1 MCERRLVLTNEIKMT
16 PNIAKTRT
24 AATGI
29 ERAGATII
37 NAGET
42 ASEGVDGPLVPMALV
57 AVTVKV

>member
-1 MCERRLVLTNEIKMT
+1 MT

-29 ERAGATII
+29 DRAGAKII

>member
-1 MCERRLVLTNEIKMT
+1 MTNEIKMT

-29 ERAGATII
+29 DRAGATII